1 MINLNISGIVC
12 LLFFLNCTP
21 AGQRTETRIPE
32 QHEQEIAMLNPSG
45 KTIET
50 RFNCPAGFK
59 RVMALKG
66 SFGEYLRQLPL
77 KSDGSPVMTYNGRVK
92 SPGNVHEA
100 VVDLPIGN
108 KDLHQCAD
116 AVMRLRAEYLFSC
129 GKLDSI
135 HFNFTNGF
143 RVDYNEWRKGKRV
156 RVQGNKTSWVQTT
169 SPSETQKSFW
179 EYLETI
185 FSYAGTLSLSR
196 ELKPVRP
203 VDLKAGDVFI
213 QGGSPG
219 HAVIVVDVAVNP
231 ETGEK
236 IFMLAQSYMPAQE
249 IHILKNRNSRELS
262 PWYVLENDEYLSTP
276 EWQFRMD
283 MLKKF

>member
-1 MINLNISGIVC
+1 MNKLIVVSI
-12 LLFFLNCTP
+12 LLALFVNCVP
-21 AGQRTETRIPE
+21 PGQKP
-32 QHEQEIAMLNPSG
+32 QHSLMCQYKEELPILNPSG

-50 RFNCPAGFK
+50 RFTCPAGFK

-77 KSDGSPVMTYNGRVK
+77 KADGSPVMTYDDRIK

-129 GKLDSI
+129 GKFDSI

-156 RVQGNKTSWVQTT
+156 SVQGNKTSWVQTT
-169 SPSETQKSFW
+169 SPSENQKSLW

-185 FSYAGTLSLSR
+185 FSHAGTLSLSS
-196 ELKPVRP
+196 ETKTVRP
-203 VDLKAGDVFI
+203 IHVSA
-213 QGGSPG
+213 S
-219 HAVIVVDVAVNP
+219 VVCYP
-231 ETGEK
+231 EGR
-236 IFMLAQSYMPAQE
+236 Q
-249 IHILKNRNSRELS
+249 
-262 PWYVLENDEYLSTP
+262 
-276 EWQFRMD
+276 
-283 MLKKF
+283 